1 MTTPRDEAVAAET
14 VEGQCEPTPGD
25 SGTAR
30 LRRTADGIMS
40 IDLVSA
46 FAGDREMTGP
56 EKALVRRHKED
67 RGSLFFSDLLYSITH
82 HDFAIEVAQ
91 SMWQEILVHKE
102 RLFGLLGRDVGITV
116 ATLDYLSNITGEL
129 QSTTLISEAHVS
141 EIANLAIRD
150 GMTGLFN
157 HATCYELVDLELK
170 NHRRY
175 GTGVCLLV
183 LDIDDFKL
191 INDNAGYQEGDRVI
205 VELARALV
213 EEARDSDIC
222 CRLGGDEFVVILHRA
237 DDSSEARALAKRI
250 RARSAKITRNG
261 WQVSISVGVALADR
275 ETSSARSLL
284 EKADRALREA
294 KSQGKN
300 RVVIG
305 LVR

>member
-1 MTTPRDEAVAAET
+1 
-14 VEGQCEPTPGD
+14 
-25 SGTAR
+25 
-30 LRRTADGIMS
+30 
-40 IDLVSA
+40 
-46 FAGDREMTGP
+46 
-56 EKALVRRHKED
+56 
-67 RGSLFFSDLLYSITH
+67 
-82 HDFAIEVAQ
+82 
-91 SMWQEILVHKE
+91 
-102 RLFGLLGRDVGITV
+102 
-116 ATLDYLSNITGEL
+116 
-129 QSTTLISEAHVS
+129 
-141 EIANLAIRD
+141 
-150 GMTGLFN
+150 MTGLFN

>member
-1 MTTPRDEAVAAET
+1 MI
-14 VEGQCEPTPGD
+14 GYEPTPDD

-30 LRRTADGIMS
+30 RWKTTAEGIMS

-46 FAGDREMTGP
+46 VAGDREMTGP
-56 EKALVRRHKED
+56 EQALVRRHEED
-67 RGSLFFSDLLYSITH
+67 RGSSFFSDLLYSISH
-82 HDFAIEVAQ
+82 HDFADDVAE
-91 SMWQEILVHKE
+91 SMWQEILIHKE
-102 RLFGLLGRDVGITV
+102 QLSGLLGRDVGITV

-129 QSTTLISEAHVS
+129 ESPTLISEAQVS
-141 EIANLAIRD
+141 EIANLAMRD
-150 GMTGLFN
+150 GMTGLYN
-157 HATCYELVDLELK
+157 HATCYELVDVELR

-175 GTGVCLLV
+175 GTGVCLMV
-183 LDIDDFKL
+183 LDIDDFKS

-222 CRLGGDEFVVILHRA
+222 CRLGGDEFVVILHLA
-237 DDSSEARALAKRI
+237 DDPSEASALAKRI
-250 RARSAKITRNG
+250 KARSAEITGDG

-275 ETSSARSLL
+275 ETTSARSLL

-294 KSQGKN
+294 KLKGKN
-300 RVVIG
+300 RVVIN